1 MIVPVLVLGLSER
14 LPKRFLMLRNMSDG
28 YVVGWWAGLAWWLKG
43 ESRRKAGRKTRMA
56 DKRLGPESSLD
67 PGSRGQGGVE
77 GLEGPALQ
85 DEEV

>member
-1 MIVPVLVLGLSER
+1 MATLLAGGLGSL
-14 LPKRFLMLRNMSDG
+14 G
-28 YVVGWWAGLAWWLKG
+28 GWRG
-43 ESRRKAGRKTRMA
+43 EARRKAGRKTRMA